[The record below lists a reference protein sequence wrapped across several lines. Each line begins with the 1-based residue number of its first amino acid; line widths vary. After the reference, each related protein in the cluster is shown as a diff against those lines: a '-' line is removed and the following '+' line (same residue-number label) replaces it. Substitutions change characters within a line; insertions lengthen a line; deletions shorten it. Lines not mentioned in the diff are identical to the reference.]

1 MNDQLQD
8 IYQSMKWLMPELL
21 LTSAIL
27 ITLFVGLFVTKNKHI
42 ILKSIS
48 LLVYAAA
55 LVLVAQQEI
64 DNPVSLF
71 GNMLRADNFSNYFK
85 MLFLTGGL
93 LTVWISQEQKEKKST
108 EYFILIQ
115 AVVTGS
121 CLLAMSMNFIMVV
134 LSIELISLSSYML
147 SGFGFDKKSAEGS
160 LKYFLFGTVAT
171 ACMIYGMSLL
181 YSLSGTLD
189 FSSETFLKN
198 LLENKTPLL
207 LVGGILTLA
216 GLLFKISA
224 VPFHL
229 WAPDVY
235 EATPTPI
242 VAFFAVVPKLA
253 GLAIITRFTLA
264 INLFG
269 QSGFNWQLIIA
280 VIAAMSILV
289 GNLSALAQKNPKR
302 LLAFS
307 SVAQAGFMLL
317 GIVSFST
324 EGIQFTMFY
333 AAVFL
338 LMNFLVFI
346 ALNQI
351 ESAWGAHLIPAFA
364 GTGKIFLIPALTMLV
379 GLIALTGLP
388 PTAGFTA
395 KLLIFSSLWASYE
408 QSGSLIL
415 LFVFIVGLLNTVISL
430 FFYLK
435 IPYYQFIKEKKR
447 DATGLRISFA
457 ENLLT
462 ILLAIALFYLFLHPD
477 GLMRWINRISFVL

>member
-1 MNDQLQD
+1 
-8 IYQSMKWLMPELL
+8 
-21 LTSAIL
+21 
-27 ITLFVGLFVTKNKHI
+27 
-42 ILKSIS
+42 
-48 LLVYAAA
+48 
-55 LVLVAQQEI
+55 
-64 DNPVSLF
+64 
-71 GNMLRADNFSNYFK
+71 
-85 MLFLTGGL
+85 
-93 LTVWISQEQKEKKST
+93 
-108 EYFILIQ
+108 
-115 AVVTGS
+115 
-121 CLLAMSMNFIMVV
+121 
-134 LSIELISLSSYML
+134 
-147 SGFGFDKKSAEGS
+147 
-160 LKYFLFGTVAT
+160 
-171 ACMIYGMSLL
+171 MIYGMSLL

-198 LLENKTPLL
+198 LLENTTPLL

-216 GLLFKISA
+216 GFLFKISA

-235 EATPTPI
+235 EAAPTPI

-253 GLAIITRFTLA
+253 GLAILTRFTLA
-264 INLFG
+264 INLYG

-289 GNLSALAQKNPKR
+289 GNLSALAQQNPKR

-307 SVAQAGFMLL
+307 SVAQSGFMLL

-338 LMNFLVFI
+338 VMNFLVFI

-351 ESAWGAHLIPAFA
+351 ENAWGAHLIPAFA
-364 GTGKIFLIPALTMLV
+364 GTGKIFLVPALTMMV

-395 KLLIFSSLWASYE
+395 KLLIFSSLWAGYE